1 MVMINCFDI
10 SNDNKARFM
19 NALLKNKHHLS
30 FVGIYKWK
38 IYSLQY
44 EFKVF
49 ISCKFS
55 HKNPYDVISRL
66 MKVMPLENISIKT
79 FQNAEDVCVFD
90 EHTNS

>member
-10 SNDNKARFM
+10 SSDNKVRF
-19 NALLKNKHHLS
+19 

-79 FQNAEDVCVFD
+79 FQNAEDVCVVD